1 VNSLQANASRS
12 GAHRYRYGVF
22 SGTRSARSAVY
33 FAVLA
38 AIAWSP
44 ADASAAGA
52 PAIAIVSG
60 TPQSATAFIAQH
72 GPRYETA
79 FDTPLVVKVAPLGT
93 VVRFRCITPD
103 CTFAASV
110 QPDAVSR
117 VDPRSYDVKSDNGTA
132 SIKLLISTA
141 TVESVIVTA
150 TPVRTPPARAVRF
163 VLHAR

>member
-1 VNSLQANASRS
+1 MKLR
-12 GAHRYRYGVF
+12 
-22 SGTRSARSAVY
+22 RSAVRL
-33 FAVLA
+33 AVLA
-38 AIAWSP
+38 AVAWLP
-44 ADASAAGA
+44 GNASAGA
-52 PAIAIVSG
+52 PPVIAIVSG

-79 FDTPLVVKVAPLGT
+79 FDAPLVVKVAPPGT

-117 VDPRSYDVKSDNGTA
+117 VDPRSYDVKSANGDA

-141 TVESVIVTA
+141 TVESVTVTA
-150 TPVRTPPARAVRF
+150 TPVRTPHAPAVRF
-163 VLHAR
+163 VLHER